1 MPRLLIAGVSYRTM
15 TWNYVDA
22 LLLLLIALSVA
33 NGWWRGLMRSLL
45 DLAQWLGSLL
55 LGLRFYKPVANF
67 LDLFLDLSS
76 VWLLPL
82 AFLLTAVTSGALI
95 QLLGYQ
101 LVKRIPERT
110 HESRVNRWLGV
121 LPGLAS
127 GVITAAI
134 AASLLL
140 TVPIS
145 DGLHRAARES
155 VLTNRFAESSSEL
168 EASLSPIFDEAIGRT
183 IGLLTIRPEPES
195 TERVDLPYTV
205 VDPRPR
211 SDLEA
216 DMLALVNKERA
227 AAGLGALEADPELA
241 DVARRHSA
249 DMFARGYFSHATPE
263 GKSPFDRIREARV
276 SFLTAGENLAL
287 APTMQLAHTGLMN
300 SPGHRANI
308 LRPQFGRLG
317 IGILDGGR
325 RGLMVTQNFRN

>member
-1 MPRLLIAGVSYRTM
+1 M
-15 TWNYVDA
+15 TWNYVDL

-33 NGWWRGLMRSLL
+33 NGWWRGLILSLF
-45 DLAQWLGSLL
+45 DLVQWVGSLL
-55 LGLRFYKPVANF
+55 LGLRFHRPVADF
-67 LDLFLDLSS
+67 LDHFLDLSS

-82 AFLLTAVTSGALI
+82 AFLLTAILAGALI
-95 QLLGYQ
+95 HLLGYQ
-101 LVKRIPERT
+101 LIRRIPKRT
-110 HESRVNRWLGV
+110 HESRVNRLFGV
-121 LPGLAS
+121 LPGLAN
-127 GVITAAI
+127 GLITAAI

-145 DGLHRAARES
+145 DGLHRATTES
-155 VLTNRFAESSSEL
+155 ALANRLAESSSEL
-168 EASLSPIFDEAIGRT
+168 EASLSPIFDDAIART
-183 IGLLTIRPEPES
+183 IGMLTIRPEPES
-195 TERVDLPYTV
+195 KERVDLPYTV
-205 VDPRPR
+205 ANPRPR
-211 SDLEA
+211 PDLESE
-216 DMLALVNKERA
+216 MLILVNRERT

-241 DVARRHSA
+241 EVARRHSA

-287 APTMQLAHTGLMN
+287 APTLALAHTGLMN

-325 RGLMVTQNFRN
+325 RGLMVTQNFRNQ